1 MGMTDHSSM
10 HIMVTDIN
18 HHVRDLLK
26 RELEKEGHSVI
37 TVGNS
42 IEAFH
47 RICDSTAVDLLILD
61 PELLYPYGHSLF
73 SCLLENNPSLRIIIH
88 AYGEFFSGMR
98 LGGKIHF
105 VEKAGDSI
113 SALRHT
119 IRNLSQAKGSD

>member
-1 MGMTDHSSM
+1 MTSQSPM

-18 HHVRDLLK
+18 HHIRDLLK

-73 SCLLENNPSLRIIIH
+73 TCVLDNNPSLQIIIH
-88 AYGEFFSGMR
+88 AYGEFSSAMR
-98 LGGKIHF
+98 LDGKIHF

-113 SALRHT
+113 SALHRT
-119 IRNLSQAKGSD
+119 IRNLSPAKESD

>member
-1 MGMTDHSSM
+1 MTCQSSM

-18 HHVRDLLK
+18 HHVRNLLK
-26 RELEKEGHSVI
+26 RELEKEGHSVV

-61 PELLYPYGHSLF
+61 PELLYPYGHALF
-73 SCLLENNPSLRIIIH
+73 TCVVDSNPSLQIIVH
-88 AYGEFFSGMR
+88 AYGEFSSGMR

-105 VEKAGDSI
+105 VQKDGDSI
-113 SALRHT
+113 NALRRT
-119 IRNLSQAKGSD
+119 IRNLSPAKGAD

>member
-1 MGMTDHSSM
+1 MPPCPSL

-26 RELEKEGHSVI
+26 RELEKEGHAVV

-73 SCLLENNPSLRIIIH
+73 ACLTDNNPKLKIIVH
-88 AYGEFFSGMR
+88 AYSEFTSGFCSS
-98 LGGKIHF
+98 GNVHF
-105 VEKAGDSI
+105 VEKSADSI
-113 SALRHT
+113 NTLRAT
-119 IRNLSQAKGSD
+119 IRALGAAEA